1 MSYGDLSRINTNVQ
15 SLGALH
21 QLQKT
26 NQSLGQRQM
35 RLATGVRIN
44 QAEDDSAGFA
54 IAKKLEAKT
63 RGQAQAIA
71 NIGDAKGMLTVGEG
85 ALNTVMSIL
94 QTMKEKTIQA
104 ANDTMGADERTQITN
119 QLHALSAEITDIL
132 GDAEFN
138 GTSLFSATADQTFNF
153 QVNAQSGDVFQA
165 TVNSASVAN
174 MSVAVGD
181 LVVSANSLAN
191 QTLGRIDRAISNVA
205 DRLAQIGDSQLRL
218 TFKQENLNTS
228 MVNYEASKSRIMD
241 ADFAKEQ
248 MNIVKMQILQQTGVA
263 TLAQA
268 NSGPQ
273 SVLQLL
279 G

>member
-26 NQSLGQRQM
+26 NQNLGQRQM

-63 RGQAQAIA
+63 RGQAQALA

-85 ALNTVMSIL
+85 ALNTVMSVL

-104 ANDTMGADERTQITN
+104 ANDTMGADERTQIQN
-119 QLHALSAEITDIL
+119 QLEALSSEITDIL

-138 GTSLFSATADQTFNF
+138 GTALFAAAGTSFTF
-153 QVNAQSGDVFQA
+153 QVNDGNGDTFTASINSA
-165 TVNSASVAN
+165 TVAGLGVGAASIDVTDNSVAN
-174 MSVAVGD
+174 A
-181 LVVSANSLAN
+181 
-191 QTLGRIDRAISNVA
+191 TLGRIDAAISAVA
-205 DRLAQIGDSQLRL
+205 DNLAQIGDSQMRL

-228 MVNYEASKSRIMD
+228 MVNYESSKSRIMD

-248 MNIVKMQILQQTGVA
+248 MNIVKMQILQQTGIA

-273 SVLQLL
+273 GVLQLL

>member
-26 NQSLGQRQM
+26 NASLGQRQM

-63 RGQAQAIA
+63 RGQAQALA

-85 ALNTVMSIL
+85 ALNTVMSVL

-104 ANDTMGADERTQITN
+104 ANDTMGADERTQIQS
-119 QLHALSAEITDIL
+119 QLEALSAEIGDIL

-138 GTSLFSATADQTFNF
+138 GTSLFSSATLTFTF
-153 QVNAQSGDVFQA
+153 QVNAGSGDTF
-165 TVNSASVAN
+165 SASIGTTT
-174 MSVAVGD
+174 VGA
-181 LVVSANSLAN
+181 LGVGTSAINVGSNGSANL
-191 QTLGRIDRAISNVA
+191 TLSAIDGAISAVA
-205 DRLAQIGDSQLRL
+205 DRMAGIGDSQMRL

-228 MVNYEASKSRIMD
+228 MVNYESSKSRIMD

-248 MNIVKMQILQQTGVA
+248 MNIVKMQILQQTGIA

-268 NSGPQ
+268 NAAPQ
-273 SVLQLL
+273 SVLSLL
-279 G
+279 

>member
-15 SLGALH
+15 SMGALH

-26 NQSLGQRQM
+26 NQNLGQRQM

-44 QAEDDSAGFA
+44 AAEDDSAGFA

-63 RGQAQAIA
+63 RGQAQALA

-104 ANDTMGADERTQITN
+104 ANDTMGTDERNQIKN
-119 QLHALSAEITDIL
+119 QLDALSLEITDIL

-138 GTSLFSATADQTFNF
+138 GTNLFSTGDVSFTF
-153 QVNAQSGDVFQA
+153 QVNASSGDTFVA
-165 TVNSASVAN
+165 TIATTDVGTLGVDTGSLLVASNGVAN
-174 MSVAVGD
+174 TT
-181 LVVSANSLAN
+181 LAA
-191 QTLGRIDRAISNVA
+191 IDGAISAVA
-205 DRLAQIGDSQLRL
+205 DRLAGIGDSQLRL

-228 MVNYEASKSRIMD
+228 MVNYESSKSRIMD

-248 MNIVKMQILQQTGVA
+248 MNIVKMQILQQTGIA

-273 SVLQLL
+273 GVLQLL